1 MAGNS
6 MRSDVLPALE
16 AGAWAAF
23 IPYEIVWAH
32 EAADAPIDHP
42 RFLELGS
49 LGELVSWLDNEAAG
63 DEQPLAKIVPG

>member
-23 IPYEIVWAH
+23 IPFELVWSH
-32 EAADAPIDHP
+32 EAAEAPQDHP
-42 RFLELGS
+42 RFRELSS
-49 LGELVSWLDNEAAG
+49 LAELPEWLDALG
-63 DEQPLAKIVPG
+63 